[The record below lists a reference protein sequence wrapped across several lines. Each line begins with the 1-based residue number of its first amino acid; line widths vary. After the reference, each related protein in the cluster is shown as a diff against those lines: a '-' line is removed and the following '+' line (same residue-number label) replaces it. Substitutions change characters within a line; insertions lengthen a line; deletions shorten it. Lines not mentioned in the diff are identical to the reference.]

1 MNKRKLVG
9 TYVVLMIAVIFSVF
23 PIYWMF
29 VSATNTHA
37 QIITGRLLPGSN
49 LLTNLKNLLEAKN
62 IGTAMANS
70 FKYSITQTLLALL
83 VSSIA
88 GYGFEI
94 YNDRGKDFVMKILML
109 SMMVPSISTVIPL
122 YTMFSRMGL
131 LNSTLAF
138 VLPGISS
145 VFLIMLF
152 RQGARAFPHE
162 IIQAARVDGLNELQ
176 IFFRMFV
183 PIMAPTYVAALTIT
197 FMNSWN
203 SYMWPSI
210 IMLNNDSVTMPLLI
224 ANLMSG
230 YTQDYGLILLAVS
243 ICTIP
248 AIIIFTVLQ
257 RYFTAGI
264 TGSVK
269 M

>member
-1 MNKRKLVG
+1 MTRRRKWKC
-9 TYVVLMIAVIFSVF
+9 YIVLTIASVLSVF

-29 VSATNTHA
+29 VSATNTTSE
-37 QIITGRLLPGSN
+37 IITGKLLPGTN
-49 LLTNLKNLLEAKN
+49 LLQNLENLLRAKH
-62 IGTAMANS
+62 IGRAMFNS
-70 FKYSITQTLLALL
+70 FRYSVVQTLLALL

-94 YNDRGKDFVMKILML
+94 YHSRGKDRTMKVLML
-109 SMMVPSISTVIPL
+109 SMLVPSISTVIPL
-122 YTMFSRMGL
+122 YSMFSKMGL
-131 LNSTLAF
+131 LNNIVAF

-152 RQGARAFPHE
+152 RQGARAFPTE

-176 IFFRMFV
+176 IFFQMFIPV
-183 PIMAPTYVAALTIT
+183 MAPTYVAALTIT

-203 SYMWPSI
+203 SYMWPSV
-210 IMLNNDSVTMPLLI
+210 IMLSNDSVTMPLLI

-230 YTQDYGLILLAVS
+230 YTQDYGMILLAVS
-243 ICTIP
+243 VCTIP
-248 AIIIFTVLQ
+248 TIVIFTFLQ
-257 RYFTAGI
+257 KYFTAGI

>member
-1 MNKRKLVG
+1 M
-9 TYVVLMIAVIFSVF
+9 
-23 PIYWMF
+23 
-29 VSATNTHA
+29 
-37 QIITGRLLPGSN
+37 
-49 LLTNLKNLLEAKN
+49 
-62 IGTAMANS
+62 
-70 FKYSITQTLLALL
+70 
-83 VSSIA
+83 
-88 GYGFEI
+88 
-94 YNDRGKDFVMKILML
+94 
-109 SMMVPSISTVIPL
+109 
-122 YTMFSRMGL
+122 
-131 LNSTLAF
+131 
-138 VLPGISS
+138 
-145 VFLIMLF
+145 
-152 RQGARAFPHE
+152 
-162 IIQAARVDGLNELQ
+162 DGLNELQ